1 MQFITVHPTALV
13 STATS
18 IEHTAEK
25 MSASS
30 KLFERVPLRE
40 APSSSSHQSYGATKT
55 IADTTAGIASE
66 GNIRN
71 SIGGGTKPAGVELRR
86 FSASTSLPIESILA
100 GDDILRV
107 REKRSGTVD
116 EFNVEDLPPEVKM
129 SNIAKT
135 LRTGRQRKKTAAR
148 TKGGEFQAR
157 RKKRRVYFCCISN
170 DIDVEK
176 LADEFQIPHFGM
188 TGQMYDEVLHLTVAK
203 EGGGEK
209 GLADEDG
216 AVANTADSDLIRL
229 DSAESNDSVV
239 NPLMSSPSVSSGYFG
254 IRQPALLQLNNQRTH
269 PSFEVSYKE
278 DTLLNDGDL
287 ERAARNTRSSRE
299 GEALSYLHSFEEDGY
314 PSANE
319 GEFSPMGHHG
329 GEGMAGITAP
339 LAADIGGALHH
350 APGVISETEHSKE
363 VFVFGFGAAVFWGLA
378 KSEVQD
384 LLQYIAQF
392 IVKDRLSTG
401 KLFLCACDDLSVS
414 CVEVGRYG

>member
-1 MQFITVHPTALV
+1 
-13 STATS
+13 
-18 IEHTAEK
+18 
-25 MSASS
+25 
-30 KLFERVPLRE
+30 
-40 APSSSSHQSYGATKT
+40 
-55 IADTTAGIASE
+55 
-66 GNIRN
+66 
-71 SIGGGTKPAGVELRR
+71 
-86 FSASTSLPIESILA
+86 
-100 GDDILRV
+100 V
-107 REKRSGTVD
+107 REKRSGTED
-116 EFNVEDLPPEVKM
+116 EFNVQDLPPEVKM

-188 TGQMYDEVLHLTVAK
+188 TGQMYDEVLHLTVAR
-203 EGGGEK
+203 EGSADKGQGE
-209 GLADEDG
+209 EDG

-229 DSAESNDSVV
+229 DSGESNDSISD
-239 NPLMSSPSVSSGYFG
+239 PIIFSSPSMTSNYFG
-254 IRQPALLQLNNQRTH
+254 IRQPALLQLNPRATH

-278 DTLLNDGDL
+278 DTLLNDGELD
-287 ERAARNTRSSRE
+287 RAARKNRSSRE

-319 GEFSPMGHHG
+319 GEFSPMGPQMVG
-329 GEGMAGITAP
+329 LTAP
-339 LAADIGGALHH
+339 LVADIGGALQHL
-350 APGVISETEHSKE
+350 PGIISETEHSKE

-401 KLFLCACDDLSVS
+401 ELPVDILCAVVSVFPP
-414 CVEVGRYG
+414 G